1 MEKCNKPYFLLLF
14 ALIFQYASAQ
24 SPLRNF
30 STEEYRAGT
39 QNWSITQGK
48 DDRMVFANNNG
59 MLTFDG
65 YHWSIKHIPNNT
77 TARSL
82 LYDNQGNRIYVGASG
97 ELGYYHTDRNT
108 MREHYV
114 SLVQQLP
121 KEERNFTEI
130 WRIHKWNG
138 SIVFQGYHHIYV
150 FTGDKYL
157 RTIRSQ
163 QRIEVSAIINNKLV
177 VVGKEYMEITDKNI
191 HVSRI
196 SLPKEIQGSTIREV
210 LPFAGG
216 ILLCT
221 ANKGLLIYKNRTF
234 LPYST
239 GIDNILKSEQIFS
252 AAIAN
257 GRLALGTVRKGLF
270 VKDLKNGAI
279 QHYSVEN
286 GLKNNTV
293 LSVFFDHHNN
303 LWLGLDNGIAFVDRS
318 SASSPMLPAN
328 VSIGTGYAS
337 LLDGGK
343 VYLGTNQGLYLA
355 SISSD
360 YMIQG
365 MPQAVSGIQGQV
377 WCITKVADT
386 ILCGTDN
393 GTFVVS
399 GTSAS
404 KIEGPVG
411 TWAICELKKRSGYLL
426 GSDYTGMFVMKKSG
440 NSYVFAGRVNDLQ
453 LVSSQLYEDKDGTI
467 WVNHWQDGIYHIWLS
482 SDVMSV
488 QHLEH
493 FGKNNGLPSDGGNTL
508 SLVDGRIYI
517 GATDGFHTYDRQKHQ
532 LRKENALSKLFG
544 THGESKKLHRTA
556 DGSIWAYNQSYLG
569 IARNTEGTSQF
580 SEYRTD
586 STSFRSLVPRLQMG
600 LGAISNVSSRYTLF
614 NSNDGFHLIDNSY
627 RNSQEKNHLY
637 IHSIT
642 GINDAD
648 SLLYSHTGGDKEEI
662 LIPHNQNSIRIDF
675 VMAEYRGSD
684 AVNYSCYLEGYDHG
698 WSAEQT
704 ASYKEYTHLSRG
716 HYRFHV
722 KARNLINGYV
732 SEKVIEFDVEPAFYE
747 TFWAYLIYIIIIAL
761 MLRGFY
767 LLAKKRNRQALEQE
781 RMLQEKELAATRA
794 QNLEDELKHKSNELA
809 SSTMSL
815 VHQND
820 ILQDLEQEMSK
831 LSESVRR
838 EEPKKEITRR
848 ISEIRRSI
856 QHNLNDDN
864 NWERFEQSFDLVYN
878 DLIHR
883 LSEQYP
889 DLKMNDRKLC
899 AYLRLGLSSKEI
911 ASLLNTT
918 TRSIETARYRLRK
931 KLNLEAGDNLSEF
944 IQNF

>member
-1 MEKCNKPYFLLLF
+1 MLTQQL
-14 ALIFQYASAQ
+14 AAQ

-30 STEEYRAGT
+30 STEDYRAGT

-48 DDRMVFANNNG
+48 DDRIIFANNNG
-59 MLTFDG
+59 VLIYDG
-65 YHWSIKHIPNNT
+65 YHWSITPIPNNT

-82 LYDNQGNRIYVGASG
+82 LYDKQANRTYVGASG
-97 ELGYYHTDRNT
+97 EFGYYHTEKAGVHEQYT
-108 MREHYV
+108 
-114 SLVQQLP
+114 SFVQQLP
-121 KEERNFTEI
+121 KEERSFTEI

-138 SIVFQGYHHIYV
+138 AIVFQGYHHIYV
-150 FTGDKYL
+150 FANDKYL
-157 RTIRSQ
+157 RTIRCQ
-163 QRIEVSAIINNKLV
+163 QRVEVSAIIDDKLIV
-177 VVGKEYMEITDKNI
+177 AGKDYMEITDKKI
-191 HVSRI
+191 HVSRVA
-196 SLPKEIQGSTIREV
+196 LPKEIQGKTIREV
-210 LPFAGG
+210 LPFGGG
-216 ILLCT
+216 ILICT
-221 ANKGLLIYKNRTF
+221 ASNGLYLYKNGSF

-252 AAIAN
+252 AAISN
-257 GRLALGTVRKGLF
+257 GRLALGTVRKGVY
-270 VKDLKNGAI
+270 VKNLKNGTI

-286 GLKNNTV
+286 GMKNNTV
-293 LSVFFDHHNN
+293 LSVFFDYHNN
-303 LWLGLDNGIAFVDRS
+303 LWLGLDNGIAFIDRS
-318 SASSPMLPAN
+318 SASRPLFPSN

-337 LLDGGK
+337 LLDDGQA
-343 VYLGTNQGLYLA
+343 YLGTNQGLYLA
-355 SISSD
+355 SISPEHV
-360 YMIQG
+360 IQG
-365 MPQAVSGIQGQV
+365 SPTAVSGIQGQV
-377 WCITKVADT
+377 WCLTKVGST

-393 GTFVVS
+393 GTFIVNRSSAVKVDGPS
-399 GTSAS
+399 GTWS
-404 KIEGPVG
+404 
-411 TWAICELKKRSGYLL
+411 ICELKKHKGYLL
-426 GSDYTGMFVMKKSG
+426 GSDYTGMFVLRQNGSG
-440 NSYVFAGRVNDLQ
+440 YTYAGKVNDLQ
-453 LVSSQLYEDKDGTI
+453 LVSSQVYEDQDGTI

-482 SDVMSV
+482 ADAMSV
-488 QHLEH
+488 RHLEH
-493 FGKNNGLPSDGGNTL
+493 FGKGNGLPSDGGNTI

-517 GATDGFHTYDRQKHQ
+517 GSTDGFRTYDRQKHQ

-544 THGESKKLHRTA
+544 TQGESKKLHRTA
-556 DGSIWAYNQSYLG
+556 DGSIWAYNQAYLG
-569 IARNTEGTSQF
+569 IARNTEGAALF

-586 STSFRSLVPRLQMG
+586 STSFRSIVPRLQMG
-600 LGAISNVSSRYTLF
+600 LGSISNVSSRYTLF

-627 RNSQEKNHLY
+627 HNSQEKNHLY

-648 SLLYSHTGGDKEEI
+648 SLLYSHTGSNGEESI
-662 LIPHNQNSIRIDF
+662 SIPHDQNSIRIQF
-675 VMAEYRGSD
+675 VMAEYRGNE
-684 AVNYSCYLEGYDHG
+684 AVTYSCYLEGYDHG

-716 HYRFHV
+716 HYHFHV

-732 SEKVIEFDVEPAFYE
+732 AEKVIEFDVEPAFYE
-747 TFWAYLIYIIIIAL
+747 TFWAYLIYILIVIAC
-761 MLRGFY
+761 LRGLY
-767 LLAKKRNRQALEQE
+767 LLAKARNRRVMEKE

-878 DLIHR
+878 DLIRR
-883 LSEQYP
+883 LSEQFP

-931 KLNLEAGDNLSEF
+931 KLNLSAGDNLSDF